1 MIAMAIALIGLL
13 LGVSAMLVEFG
24 VWARA
29 FGIPRRHPPVDLD
42 QVIFVDAKS
51 VRVKPYNTV
60 RFDQVA
66 VG

>member
-29 FGIPRRHPPVDLD
+29 FGIPRRP
-42 QVIFVDAKS
+42 
-51 VRVKPYNTV
+51 
-60 RFDQVA
+60 
-66 VG
+66 